1 MADDTPEKS
10 DFESLLRT
18 DFRWPTEG
26 DAPFTQSENWEQNA
40 YIDRFG
46 HGRIVMMMMG
56 YKLAGDLMVAQ
67 VARDRHV
74 LVFPVVFNYRQFIEL
89 SLKFLIAT
97 YGHTVG
103 IAAEWNTHD
112 LKSLW
117 QTFSKVLDGYGHDD
131 AEGTDAIVEE
141 IILEFAKVDP
151 GSFSYR
157 YPVDTKGNP
166 VPLAHQEIDLHRLA
180 DVMQGSM
187 GIFPAAMVIWTICR
201 ERGRDPNAERTG

>member
-1 MADDTPEKS
+1 MVDDIEEKP
-10 DFESLLRT
+10 DFESLLHT

-26 DAPFTQSENWEQNA
+26 DAPFTQSENWEQNV

-46 HGRIVMMMMG
+46 HGRIVMMMNG
-56 YKLAGDLMVAQ
+56 YKMAGDLMVAQ
-67 VARDRHV
+67 VARDRHDGDV

-103 IAAEWNTHD
+103 IKAEWNTHD

-117 QTFSKVLDGYGHDD
+117 ETFLEVLEGYGHDD

-151 GSFSYR
+151 RSFSYR

-166 VPLAHQEIDLHRLA
+166 VLLAHQEIDLHRLA
-180 DVMQGSM
+180 DVMHGLDGYFSGCDGYLDDLQKAG
-187 GIFPAAMVIWTICR
+187 P
-201 ERGRDPNAERTG
+201 